1 MHCQKTKRNIIK
13 QFKTLRSRGQ
23 PLIRDMTKFIGNAFS
38 LQMIKDFPATVK
50 VTECTKEEALSPD
63 NVSVVGHQ
71 DTANVL
77 GVAFNRVSVKLAK
90 GDVLFVAQVVGG
102 RLPEGCTTLP
112 DGYSFK
118 FLKVTAK

>member
-1 MHCQKTKRNIIK
+1 
-13 QFKTLRSRGQ
+13 
-23 PLIRDMTKFIGNAFS
+23 MTKFIGNAFS

-50 VTECTKEEALSPD
+50 VTECSKAEALAPD
-63 NVSVVGHQ
+63 NISVVGHQ

-77 GVAFNRVSVKLAK
+77 GVKFNRVSVKLNK

-118 FLKVTAK
+118 FLKVTVE

>member
-1 MHCQKTKRNIIK
+1 
-13 QFKTLRSRGQ
+13 
-23 PLIRDMTKFIGNAFS
+23 
-38 LQMIKDFPATVK
+38 MIKDFPATVK
-50 VTECTKEEALSPD
+50 VTNCSKAEALAPD
-63 NVSVVGHQ
+63 NISVVGHQ

-77 GVAFNRVSVKLAK
+77 GVAFNRVSVKLNK

-118 FLKVTAK
+118 FLKVTVE